1 MNSTEAPSQ
10 RRKGVRRSK
19 LVCMGDN
26 RTQLDAAPTSG
37 ADIVQIVLEDGVD
50 DSRKDI
56 ALQRTADLVRD
67 ADWQGAERWIKVNER
82 ASGRLEDDIRTLVA
96 AGADAI
102 IIPKI
107 YSAADVREVAAFIG
121 EQERQSG
128 REAGSVS
135 VVCSIERI
143 RALHNVEEI
152 AACHPSILALQMGLY
167 DLGEEFG
174 YKLDYTGPSY
184 ETLYAKSRCVLAAK
198 LAGIEIGDWPYP
210 VANDLAGTERA
221 TLWSIQL
228 GFTHKA
234 CYQLEQIPVV
244 NRLFDRA
251 AEMST
256 QNTYISAK
264 AELGQQSD

>member
-1 MNSTEAPSQ
+1 
-10 RRKGVRRSK
+10 
-19 LVCMGDN
+19 
-26 RTQLDAAPTSG
+26 
-37 ADIVQIVLEDGVD
+37 
-50 DSRKDI
+50 
-56 ALQRTADLVRD
+56 
-67 ADWQGAERWIKVNER
+67 
-82 ASGRLEDDIRTLVA
+82 
-96 AGADAI
+96 
-102 IIPKI
+102 
-107 YSAADVREVAAFIG
+107 
-121 EQERQSG
+121 
-128 REAGSVS
+128 
-135 VVCSIERI
+135 
-143 RALHNVEEI
+143 
-152 AACHPSILALQMGLY
+152 MGLY